1 MAERRFGVSKTFHNL
16 RQYILYLEKKGDLR
30 RVKTEVDPDLEITEI
45 ASREMKA
52 GGPAL
57 LFENV
62 KGSSF
67 PLAINLFASE
77 ERIRIALGG
86 DPKEVGEELVEIF
99 EKVNPPSVRG
109 IFSAIPKMTR
119 LVSMRT
125 SLSWTAA
132 PVQQNET
139 APDLE
144 KLPAIKCWPGDGGRF
159 ITFGLVITNSP
170 VSGSRNMG
178 LYRLQIYDSKTT
190 GMHWHPHK
198 GGAAH
203 YGEAE
208 KRNENLEAAIVLGG
222 DPTLIFSAIAPL
234 PEGVDEVAFSGY
246 LRRRAVAMTKAK
258 TISTKVPADA
268 EMIIEGIVP
277 KNMRRTEGPFGDHF
291 GHYSMQAEFPVFQ
304 ATGMTFAEDAIFP
317 ATVVGKPPQEDMYLG
332 VAAGEMFSPL
342 IRIIH
347 PEIKDMWACP
357 EAGFHNLL
365 FVRVDERYP
374 KNAVKSMLALWGT
387 GQLALTKCMIT
398 VSGNVNLRDFS
409 AVLREIGK
417 NFDPRDDF
425 LLIPTAPLDTLDF
438 TSGSFNVGS
447 KMGIN
452 AVKKPGKPDIEYC
465 SSVPDPRE
473 KHPEIKDWRL
483 LEGGFFAV
491 QIEGAPNGIIRRLF
505 ETPGFEKIRIAVL
518 VSTDIDIHDDTE
530 LIWGIFTRF
539 DPRRDIEFERI
550 KICGSDTV
558 REGRMGIDATKKQWY
573 PEVTEMTPEIKA
585 KVSEKWNSY
594 RN

>member
-1 MAERRFGVSKTFHNL
+1 MSKSFRNL
-16 RQYILYLEKKGDLR
+16 REYVSHLEKKGDLKR
-30 RVKTEVDPDLEITEI
+30 IKTAVDPELEITEI
-45 ASREMKA
+45 AAREMKN

-62 KGSSF
+62 NGSPF

-77 ERIRIALGG
+77 ERIKTALGG
-86 DPKEVGEELVEIF
+86 NPRDVGEELVEIF
-99 EKVNPPSVRG
+99 EKINPPSARG
-109 IFSAIPKMTR
+109 IFSALPKMTR
-119 LVSMRT
+119 ALSMRT
-125 SLSWTAA
+125 ANSWGGAR
-132 PVQQNET
+132 VQKNEIT
-139 APDLE
+139 PDLE
-144 KLPAIKCWPGDGGRF
+144 KLPAIKCWPQDGGRF
-159 ITFGLVITNSP
+159 ITFGLVITHSP
-170 VSGSRNMG
+170 VSGGRNMG

-190 GMHWHPHK
+190 GMHWHAHK

-203 YGEAE
+203 YDEAE
-208 KRNENLEAAIVLGG
+208 KLGRDLEAAIVLGG

-246 LRRRAVAMTKAK
+246 LRRRAVAMTKGK
-258 TISTKVPADA
+258 SVSMKIPSEA

-277 KNMRRTEGPFGDHF
+277 KNIRRTEGPFGDHF
-291 GHYSMQAEFPVFQ
+291 GHYSMQADFPVFQ
-304 ATGMTFAEDAIFP
+304 ASRMTFADDAIFP

-332 VAAGEMFSPL
+332 IAAGEMFSPL

-365 FVRVDERYP
+365 FVKVDERYP

-398 VSGNVNLRDFS
+398 VSGDVNLRDFS
-409 AVLREIGK
+409 AILEEVGK
-417 NFDPRDDF
+417 NFDPCDDF

-452 AVKKPGKPDIEYC
+452 AVKKPGKPPLEYC

-473 KHPEIKDWRL
+473 KHPEVKDWRL
-483 LEGGFFAV
+483 LAGGFFVA
-491 QIEGAPNGIIRRLF
+491 QIEGSPKGLIRRIF

-518 VSTDIDIHDDTE
+518 VSADIDIHDDTE

-539 DPRRDIEFERI
+539 DPRLDVEFEEMNRF
-550 KICGSDTV
+550 GSDMK
-558 REGRMGIDATKKQWY
+558 REGRMGIDATKKEWY

-594 RN
+594 RNS

>member
-1 MAERRFGVSKTFHNL
+1 MSGNFLNL
-16 RQYILYLEKKGDLR
+16 KQYIDFLEKRGDLR
-30 RVKTEVDPDLEITEI
+30 RVKTEVDPELEITEI

-62 KGSSF
+62 RGSRF

-77 ERIRIALGG
+77 ERIKAALGG
-86 DPKEVGEELVEIF
+86 DPCEVGEELVEIF
-99 EKVNPPSVRG
+99 EKVNPPSVKG
-109 IFSAIPKMTR
+109 VFSALPKMTR
-119 LVSMRT
+119 MLSMRT
-125 SLSWTAA
+125 TNSWTSAA
-132 PVQQNET
+132 SQKNET
-139 APDLE
+139 DADLT
-144 KLPAIKCWPGDGGRF
+144 KLPAIKCWPQDGGKF
-159 ITFGLVITNSP
+159 ITFGLVVTHSP
-170 VSGSRNMG
+170 VSGARNMG

-203 YGEAE
+203 YDEAE
-208 KRNENLEAAIVLGG
+208 KAGRDLEAAIVLGG
-222 DPTLIFSAIAPL
+222 DPALIFSAIAPL
-234 PEGVDEVAFSGY
+234 PEGVDEIAFSGY
-246 LRRRAVAMTKAK
+246 LRRRAVRMTKAK
-258 TISTKVPADA
+258 NLSMNVPADA
-268 EMIIEGIVP
+268 EIIIEGVVP
-277 KNMRRTEGPFGDHF
+277 KNTRRTEGPFGDHF
-291 GHYSMQAEFPVFQ
+291 GHYSMEADFPVFK
-304 ATGMTFAEDAIFP
+304 ATGMTFADGAVFP
-317 ATVVGKPPQEDMYLG
+317 ATVVGKPPQEDMFLG

-347 PEIKDMWACP
+347 PEIKEMWACP

-365 FVRVDERYP
+365 FVKVDERYP

-387 GQLALTKCMIT
+387 GQLALTKCMVT
-398 VSGNVNLRDFS
+398 VSGDVNLRDFS
-409 AVLREIGK
+409 AILEEIGK

-452 AVKKPGKPDIEYC
+452 AVKKPGRPQARYC

-483 LEGGFFAV
+483 LAGGFFAAQV
-491 QIEGAPNGIIRRLF
+491 EGNPKGLIRRIF
-505 ETPGFEKIRIAVL
+505 ETPGFENIRIAAL
-518 VSTDIDIHDDTE
+518 VSEDINVHDDTE

-539 DPRRDIEFERI
+539 DPRLDIEFERTSPL
-550 KICGSDTV
+550 GSDIS
-558 REGRMGIDATKKQWY
+558 REGRMGIDATKKEWY

-585 KVSEKWNSY
+585 QVSEKWNSY
-594 RN
+594 RNS